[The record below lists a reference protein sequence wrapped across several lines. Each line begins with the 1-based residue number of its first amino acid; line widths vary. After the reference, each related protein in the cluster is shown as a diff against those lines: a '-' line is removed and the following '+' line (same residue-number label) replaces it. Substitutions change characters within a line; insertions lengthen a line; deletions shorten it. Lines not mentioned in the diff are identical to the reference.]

1 MLNFDTQIDCETIK
15 NLLTFNPSQPLL
27 FNTGLFLVLFVAFL
41 AIYQLI
47 RKQRTLKM
55 LFVILFSL
63 YFYYKSSGIYCL
75 ILLGV
80 CMCDYALGRLMGV
93 AQRTWQRRLI
103 VAFNVVCNVGMLI
116 YFKYFNLLCQTFA
129 EFTHTHIDVLSI
141 VLPAGISFFTFR
153 SISYMV
159 DLYRGKLEP
168 CRNPIDYI
176 FFMTFFPPLLAGPVV
191 RAVDMLPQIKQNSV
205 ASREMVGEGLFM
217 IMCGLI
223 KKVVIADYIS
233 GNFVDRIFE
242 NPSLYSGF
250 ENLLGSISFTLQLYC
265 DFSGY
270 SDMAIGIALLLGY
283 RFKENFRSPFKSQN
297 PSEFWRRWH
306 ISLSTWLRDYIY
318 IPLGGNRRGRL
329 RTYFNL
335 FATMV
340 IGGIW
345 HGASWMY
352 LLWGAYH
359 GILLAC
365 HKLIKQTINFNYG
378 TTMTRV
384 AQPFNVIITFTLVFV
399 GFTFFRSPSLENLSE
414 IATQIFTAFHPEI
427 ALQFITAYSLV
438 VVAIVAGFLLH
449 FTPDRWQ
456 VKLSNAYTSMPLL
469 AQALILAIVL
479 FAVIQTR
486 QSELVPFVYL
496 QY

>member
-1 MLNFDTQIDCETIK
+1 
-15 NLLTFNPSQPLL
+15 
-27 FNTGLFLVLFVAFL
+27 
-41 AIYQLI
+41 
-47 RKQRTLKM
+47 
-55 LFVILFSL
+55 
-63 YFYYKSSGIYCL
+63 
-75 ILLGV
+75 
-80 CMCDYALGRLMGV
+80 
-93 AQRTWQRRLI
+93 
-103 VAFNVVCNVGMLI
+103 
-116 YFKYFNLLCQTFA
+116 
-129 EFTHTHIDVLSI
+129 
-141 VLPAGISFFTFR
+141 
-153 SISYMV
+153 
-159 DLYRGKLEP
+159 
-168 CRNPIDYI
+168 
-176 FFMTFFPPLLAGPVV
+176 
-191 RAVDMLPQIKQNSV
+191 
-205 ASREMVGEGLFM
+205 
-217 IMCGLI
+217 LI

-283 RFKENFRSPFKSQN
+283 RFKDNFRSPFKSQN

-318 IPLGGNRRGRL
+318 IPLGGNRRGKV

-359 GILLAC
+359 GVLLAC
-365 HKLIKQTINFNYG
+365 HKFIKQTINFNYG
-378 TTMTRV
+378 ERMCRIV
-384 AQPFNVIITFTLVFV
+384 KPFNVLITFTLVFI
-399 GFTFFRSPSLENLSE
+399 GFTFFRSPSLENLEE

-427 ALQFITAYSLV
+427 AMQFVTAYSLV
-438 VVAIVAGFLLH
+438 VVAIIAGFLMH
-449 FTPDRWQ
+449 YAPEKWQ
-456 VKLSNAYTSMPLL
+456 ITLSNTYTSTPMLV
-469 AQALILAIVL
+469 QALIFAVVL
-479 FAVIQTR
+479 FVVIQTR

>member
-1 MLNFDTQIDCETIK
+1 
-15 NLLTFNPSQPLL
+15 
-27 FNTGLFLVLFVAFL
+27 
-41 AIYQLI
+41 
-47 RKQRTLKM
+47 
-55 LFVILFSL
+55 
-63 YFYYKSSGIYCL
+63 
-75 ILLGV
+75 
-80 CMCDYALGRLMGV
+80 
-93 AQRTWQRRLI
+93 
-103 VAFNVVCNVGMLI
+103 
-116 YFKYFNLLCQTFA
+116 
-129 EFTHTHIDVLSI
+129 
-141 VLPAGISFFTFR
+141 
-153 SISYMV
+153 
-159 DLYRGKLEP
+159 
-168 CRNPIDYI
+168 
-176 FFMTFFPPLLAGPVV
+176 
-191 RAVDMLPQIKQNSV
+191 
-205 ASREMVGEGLFM
+205 
-217 IMCGLI
+217 
-223 KKVVIADYIS
+223 
-233 GNFVDRIFE
+233 
-242 NPSLYSGF
+242 
-250 ENLLGSISFTLQLYC
+250 
-265 DFSGY
+265 
-270 SDMAIGIALLLGY
+270 MAIGIALLLGY

-365 HKLIKQTINFNYG
+365 HKLIKQTINFNYDA
-378 TTMTRV
+378 TMARV

-399 GFTFFRSPSLENLSE
+399 GFTFFRSPSLDNLSE

-449 FTPDRWQ
+449 FTPDKWQ

-469 AQALILAIVL
+469 AQALILAVVL

>member
-1 MLNFDTQIDCETIK
+1 MLDYFNQIDCESLK
-15 NLLTFNPSQPLL
+15 NIFLYNPQQPLL
-27 FNTGLFLVLFVAFL
+27 FNTGLFLLLFVAFVG
-41 AIYQLI
+41 IYQLI
-47 RKQRTLKM
+47 RKRRTLK
-55 LFVILFSL
+55 LIFVILFSL
-63 YFYYKSSGIYCL
+63 YFYYKSSGAYCL

-80 CMCDYALGRLMGV
+80 CLCDYSLGRLMGC
-93 AQRTWQRRLI
+93 TENTTLRRCI
-103 VAFNVVCNVGMLI
+103 VALNVVCNVGMLI
-116 YFKYFNLLCQTFA
+116 YFKYFNLLAQTIA
-129 EFTHTHIDVLSI
+129 DFTHTHFDVLNI

-153 SISYMV
+153 SISYLV
-159 DLYRGKLEP
+159 DLYRNKLEP
-168 CRNPIDYI
+168 CRNPLDYI

-191 RAVDMLPQIKQNSV
+191 RAVDLLPQIKENAV
-205 ASREMVGEGLFM
+205 ATRTMVGEGLFL
-217 IMCGLI
+217 IICGLI

-283 RFKENFRSPFKSQN
+283 RFKDNFRSPFKSQN

-318 IPLGGNRRGRL
+318 IPLGGNRRGKV

-359 GILLAC
+359 GVLLAC
-365 HKLIKQTINFNYG
+365 HKFIKQTINFNYG
-378 TTMTRV
+378 ERMCRIV
-384 AQPFNVIITFTLVFV
+384 KPFNVLITFTLVFI
-399 GFTFFRSPSLENLSE
+399 GFTFFRSPSLENLEE

-427 ALQFITAYSLV
+427 AMQFVTAYSLV
-438 VVAIVAGFLLH
+438 VVAIIAGFLMH
-449 FTPDRWQ
+449 YAPEKWQ
-456 VKLSNAYTSMPLL
+456 ITLSNTYTSTPMLV
-469 AQALILAIVL
+469 QALIFAVVL
-479 FAVIQTR
+479 FVVIQTR